1 MTESST
7 QGAVRRGLPVADWPQ
22 PDRALWHAALTPGDI
37 LEEGG
42 SRARY
47 SPVSNRNFAN
57 WYGLWLAWLGD
68 RVNLADAPAD
78 RITPEHVRAYASE
91 LSGVVAPITVL
102 NHLRAVYE
110 MALVFDQARDWTWIR
125 QVASRIRMHAK
136 PVRQKRDR
144 MVSSRELLLL
154 GQQLM
159 LDAPAQPTPCRRART
174 YRNGLIISFLAT
186 RPLRQRNLAGIELDR
201 TLVRR
206 GTAWW
211 IEIPAEETK
220 TRRPIEVPWPEA
232 LTPALEIYLN
242 EHRPLLTKR
251 VGRWTRP
258 VGNALWVSSDGSP
271 MRQRALYDMIVAR
284 TVEAFGKPINPHLFR
299 DCAATSI
306 AIEDPVH
313 VRIASQI
320 LGHRSVAS
328 TERYYNQAQTI
339 DAARRYQ
346 DFLIQLRSGKMTED
360 PEPAE
365 I

>member
-1 MTESST
+1 M
-7 QGAVRRGLPVADWPQ
+7 QGAARRGPPVADWPQ
-22 PDRALWHAALTPGDI
+22 TDRALWHAALTPGDV

-47 SPVSNRNFAN
+47 SAASNRKNADC
-57 WYGLWLAWLGD
+57 YGLWLAWLEGGP
-68 RVNLADAPAD
+68 NEADAPAD
-78 RITPEHVRAYASE
+78 RITPEHVRAYVSE

-102 NHLRAVYE
+102 THLRALYE
-110 MALVFDQARDWTWIR
+110 MALVFDQARDWRWIC
-125 QVASRIRMHAK
+125 QVASRVRMHAE
-136 PVRQKRDR
+136 PVCRKRYR
-144 MVSSRELLLL
+144 MVSSHELLLL

-159 LDAPAQPTPCRRART
+159 LDAPAQPSPRLRARAF
-174 YRNGLIISFLAT
+174 RNGLIIALLAA
-186 RPLRQRNLAGIELDR
+186 RPLRRRNLAGIELDR

-211 IEIPAEETK
+211 IDIPAEETK
-220 TRRPIEVPWPEA
+220 TRRPIEAPWPAA
-232 LTPALEIYLN
+232 LTPALEVYLN
-242 EHRPLLTKR
+242 EHRPILAKR

-271 MRQRALYDMIVAR
+271 MRPRALYEMIVAR
-284 TVEAFGKPINPHLFR
+284 TAEAFGKPINPHLFR

-306 AIEDPVH
+306 AIEDPAH

-320 LGHRSVAS
+320 LGHRSPVS

-339 DAARRYQ
+339 DAARLYQ
-346 DFLIQLRSGKMTED
+346 DFPIQLRNSKMIED

-365 I
+365 T